1 MTQATGVVTSGA
13 VVGHVFNVVVSDV
26 VVDRPQGAVV
36 AFAAVVNGA
45 QDPAAADDDPVAA
58 VRPSGVDGDVRHVLL
73 VVAVDVDVRLS
84 VERVEAVLDRLVV
97 EHRVLLHVPVGP
109 HLDQFSG
116 FGFFKFQFQ
125 AKLFFTSFHFACFIF
140 LQWVFI
146 FVLIFVLFLRKEQ
159 FCSKFTFFFSAEFE
173 SGHQDKQKLKRFMK
187 FQFKVNINRK
197 LGKVFFNCLGF
208 SLGEI
213 FYLWSSRIFAQWYFG
228 F

>member
-1 MTQATGVVTSGA
+1 MVTDHSSRNRRNLFIKTNLMTQAAGVVTSGA
-13 VVGHVFNVVVSDV
+13 VVGHVFDVVVSDV

-58 VRPSGVDGDVRHVLL
+58 VRLSGVDGDVRHVLL

-125 AKLFFTSFHFACFIF
+125 AKLFFHLISFRMFDFFAMGFDFAERTILFKIYIF
-140 LQWVFI
+140 
-146 FVLIFVLFLRKEQ
+146 FLRR
-159 FCSKFTFFFSAEFE
+159 S
-173 SGHQDKQKLKRFMK
+173 
-187 FQFKVNINRK
+187 
-197 LGKVFFNCLGF
+197 
-208 SLGEI
+208 
-213 FYLWSSRIFAQWYFG
+213 
-228 F
+228 